1 MYLNVSENGALAF
14 LDVTEQAGV
23 CASGYGMGI
32 ATGDIDNDGDL
43 DVFLAN
49 FGPNQLLENLG
60 DGRFRDV
67 TPSHA
72 FAADR
77 WSVSANFADFDG
89 DGLVDLYV
97 TNYVDFELAKHEP
110 YRDDVNGPSYWEV
123 YRATPE
129 LFRNLGDGGFADV
142 GVEAHREPAVC
153 AINEDFDGDLR
164 VTERLTLPA
173 SNVA

>member
-1 MYLNVSENGALAF
+1 
-14 LDVTEQAGV
+14 
-23 CASGYGMGI
+23 MGI

-89 DGLVDLYV
+89 DGLVDLYAA
-97 TNYVDFELAKHEP
+97 NYVDFELAKHEP
-110 YRDDVNGPSYWEV
+110 YRDDVNGPSYCSPEV
-123 YRATPE
+123 YRATPDR

-142 GVEAHREPAVC
+142 GVEAGINEAGAALG
-153 AINEDFDGDLR
+153 AINEDFDGDLDIYG
-164 VTERLTLPA
+164 RL
-173 SNVA
+173 SG